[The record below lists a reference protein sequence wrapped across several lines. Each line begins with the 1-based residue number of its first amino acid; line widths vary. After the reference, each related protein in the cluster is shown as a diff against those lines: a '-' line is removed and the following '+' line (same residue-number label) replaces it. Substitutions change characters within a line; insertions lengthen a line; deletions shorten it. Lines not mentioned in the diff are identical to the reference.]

1 MTHQTALV
9 TGGTGF
15 IGSHTVVELL
25 EQNYDIVIIDNLSN
39 SSEKVID
46 HILQIT
52 KVDRSRITF
61 YNYDLLDISL
71 IDEVLDKHNID
82 FVIHF
87 AALKAVCESV
97 AHPVAYYRNNLNGL
111 MNLLDSMER
120 HKIFKIIFSS
130 SSTVYGNPLQI
141 PVNEDTP
148 LQKPTNPYGHT
159 KAMTE
164 QILTDF
170 SKVHPDASVVLLRY
184 FNPIGAHK
192 SGLIGENPRGIP
204 INLVPIIT
212 KYLVGKISSLKVYG
226 GDYNTR
232 DGTCI
237 RDYLHVVDV
246 AKGHV
251 AALKILNN
259 KTGTNAYN
267 LSRGEGF
274 TVLEVIHAM
283 EKASGRKIEYQ
294 VVEKRP
300 GDVPVIYAE
309 CKKAEKE
316 FGWKAEMG
324 LDEMCEDAWNWQQK
338 FPDGI

>member
-52 KVDRSRITF
+52 KVDKSRITF

-87 AALKAVCESV
+87 AALKAVGESV
-97 AHPVAYYRNNLNGL
+97 THPVMYYRNNLNGL

-130 SSTVYGNPLQI
+130 SATVYGDPETV
-141 PVNEDTP
+141 PVSEDTP
-148 LQKPTNPYGHT
+148 LQKPSNPYGQT
-159 KAMTE
+159 KVMVE

-192 SGLIGENPRGIP
+192 SGLIGESPLGFPTNLMP
-204 INLVPIIT
+204 ILMRH
-212 KYLVGKISSLKVYG
+212 LSGKLPVLSVFGS
-226 GDYNTR
+226 DYDTR

-237 RDYLHVVDV
+237 RDYLHVVDL

-251 AALKILNN
+251 AALKVLKNAY
-259 KTGTNAYN
+259 GTNIYN
-267 LSRGEGF
+267 LGTGKGS

-283 EKASGRKIEYQ
+283 EKASGRKIEYKM
-294 VVEKRP
+294 VDRRP

-316 FGWKAEMG
+316 LGWKTE
-324 LDEMCEDAWNWQQK
+324 LDLEQMCEDSWRFLQT
-338 FPDGI
+338 FPNGI